1 MINSMKR
8 GAQPINNRSVL
19 RAAVSVA
26 AAAATLLSSSPAL
39 ADQCEFYKRFIP
51 SLADRACGGG
61 SGGRSSSSARSAA
74 ASAGSS
80 FAGSFNMTPAATP
93 TDPTPYGVENIF
105 SQIRTQSGQ
114 INNSLSLVKGFQ
126 KFGTAVSTA
135 GNNTF
140 YGNDVLQRSAGGA
153 DLRTF
158 EVAETGERA
167 LPHFNLGTAF
177 SLNPKRKGTHRALNL
192 GVSVRYNSTTE
203 TVGPGLGLSLG
214 ERWLTL
220 GVGLSRERISTT
232 LPALYFASAMATL
245 RLPMIEFEYSVLQ
258 HFNGPRL
265 DPITILTGT
274 INLSRVYL
282 TAAQRKAWY
291 ATEGIVTQ
299 YHYAIQARLSRH
311 FAAGIL
317 HNFIPGTNSAALQIF
332 L

>member
-1 MINSMKR
+1 
-8 GAQPINNRSVL
+8 
-19 RAAVSVA
+19 
-26 AAAATLLSSSPAL
+26 
-39 ADQCEFYKRFIP
+39 
-51 SLADRACGGG
+51 
-61 SGGRSSSSARSAA
+61 
-74 ASAGSS
+74 
-80 FAGSFNMTPAATP
+80 MTPAATP

-105 SQIRTQSGQ
+105 SQIRTQPGQ
-114 INNSLSLVKGFQ
+114 INNALSLVKGFQ

-140 YGNDVLQRSAGGA
+140 YGNDVLQRTMGGA

-158 EVAETGERA
+158 ELSETGKRA

-177 SLNPKRKGTHRALNL
+177 SLNPKKKGTHRAVNL

-203 TVGPGLGLSLG
+203 TVGPGLGISIG

-220 GVGLSRERISTT
+220 GVGLSRERISST
-232 LPALYFASAMATL
+232 LPGIYFDSAMATL
-245 RLPMIEFEYSVLQ
+245 RLPMIEFEYSVLH

-282 TAAQRKAWY
+282 TAARRQAWY
-291 ATEGIVTQ
+291 AGEGDVTQ
-299 YHYAIQARLSRH
+299 HHFALQARLSRH